1 MVIRKEV
8 RDLLYQLFV
17 KILNMG
23 ITACPVV
30 IAVLAV
36 RAFMLKFPKKYSYI
50 LWGIVFIRLICP
62 FAVSSPVSL
71 FNVIGTDLTNVVT
84 MEMHNNKAGSSVYKE
99 KAGRVLPDK
108 DLNGSLPQIVVPEAE
123 VPSDGK
129 YNNGN
134 AIKNGQGFTDIS
146 KDTGVKKDKTGT
158 EYTGTK
164 DINAKNKSKV
174 KLNPVIKYGTY
185 IWIIFMVLILSWN
198 FYMVYCMKKHLERA
212 VRLNG
217 NIYECENIP
226 SPFVTGIFNP
236 KIYIPFRLG
245 GEERDYIL
253 EHEKYHIKRKDYIIK
268 PVAFLI
274 TFIYWFNPLVW
285 AAYFLMVRDMEMSCD
300 EYVLRNVDINVRKS
314 YSMSLLGFAT
324 NQRKMGAGFL
334 SFGETD
340 TRRRVVNVLNFKKHG
355 KFIGIFAVVLIAA
368 AGISCLTNAYGTD
381 RENVKSNEKILENGK
396 ENQIKNTK
404 NQENQTANKNLNAK
418 SSNNKYEAAIA
429 NKLINGYDVRVV
441 YVSDKEIPD
450 KKDLENGMYCG
461 KFEIQT
467 YKDNVKYDAYQLD
480 FGINNKIYYPQKGF
494 NLKVKDYDGDGNA
507 DDFTLGQGQ
516 TSDPL
521 LGNFMYYQF
530 FTADEDGGIIR
541 YRLSTDDGK
550 NLVTIP
556 GSYSKSFK
564 CKYGQVTYKSLTENG
579 VKTQSSSIV
588 RIIPVN
594 NIKDGVQPFN
604 NLQYAIEGVMP
615 EPVVKETRK
624 KGVWKILKSGK
635 KAESV
640 YLLANSENFDDI
652 TLRLDFIYS
661 GNQLIEYTNKSYG
674 FTDNMPDNRINLKQ
688 AKKLVA
694 KFEKLFLGR
703 EVNIKN
709 IKEIEKNS
717 KYEGTDYTAFTDEY
731 GNSFMVLLSK
741 NMVTG
746 YKAGKKSYAL
756 TYLEKKQLKDASVS
770 TVPESAKDTFYF
782 ENLGVTINLPGNI
795 ELVQNPEA
803 YSTKD
808 TGIIKYYDGMSKT
821 DVTLYFGKKSQ
832 KELTGIKASGYYDK
846 EYWSFFHENK
856 EQLIEIQFHKAKNKK
871 TRLVLSWE
879 YNNINFYMCTGL
891 KTEFPDWAILAKS
904 AAWIAQRWCDILDS
918 EKNYIFS
925 TDDIKTAKTAVKKYF
940 KKNFPGCQLK
950 KIWFD
955 KKAYKKNAGY
965 FSSLYGYKK
974 EDIII
979 LHSDFN
985 VSRKC
990 KLNSLEKGLYTDFS
1004 WILSRNKKSVWKM
1017 ETYGY

>member
-1 MVIRKEV
+1 M
-8 RDLLYQLFV
+8 LYQLFA

-36 RAFMLKFPKKYSYI
+36 RALMLKFPKKYSYI

-71 FNVIGTDLTNVVT
+71 FNITGTDFTNVVT
-84 MEMHNNKAGSSVYKE
+84 MEMYNKTGSNVYK
-99 KAGRVLPDK
+99 DK
-108 DLNGSLPQIVVPEAE
+108 EEPSSALIDNALNGSLPQTVVPE
-123 VPSDGK
+123 VPGGSK

-134 AIKNGQGFTDIS
+134 AIKNGQGFTDILG
-146 KDTGVKKDKTGT
+146 DTGIKKDKTNT
-158 EYTGTK
+158 EYTNTKNKDTK
-164 DINAKNKSKV
+164 DINTKNKSKI
-174 KLNPVIKYGTY
+174 KLNPVIKYGAY
-185 IWIIFMVLILSWN
+185 IWIIFMMFILSWN

-226 SPFVTGIFNP
+226 SPFVAGIFNP

-245 GEERDYIL
+245 KEEKEYIL
-253 EHEKYHIKRKDYIIK
+253 EHEKYHIKRRDYIIK
-268 PVAFLI
+268 PAAFLI
-274 TFIYWFNPLVW
+274 ACIYWFNPLVW
-285 AAYFLMVRDMEMSCD
+285 ISYFLMVRDMEMSCD

-324 NQRKMGAGFL
+324 NQRKTGAGFL

-355 KFIGIFAVVLIAA
+355 KFIGIFAAVLIAA
-368 AGISCLTNAYGTD
+368 AGVSCLTNAYGTD
-381 RENVKSNEKILENGK
+381 KANIKDNGK
-396 ENQIKNTK
+396 IPEKDKESQIKNTENNK
-404 NQENQTANKNLNAK
+404 NQTGNKNIK
-418 SSNNKYEAAIA
+418 TESGSRYEALVASR
-429 NKLINGYDVRVV
+429 LINGYDVRVV

-480 FGINNKIYYPQKGF
+480 FGINNKIYYPQEGF
-494 NLKVKDYDGDGNA
+494 DLKVKDYDGDGNA

-521 LGNFMYYQF
+521 LGNFMCYQF

-541 YRLSTDDGK
+541 YGLSTEDGK

-564 CKYGQVTYKSLTENG
+564 CKYGQVTYKALTENG

-588 RIIPVN
+588 RINPVN
-594 NIKDGVQPFN
+594 NVKDGVQPFN

-624 KGVWKILKSGK
+624 KGVWKILNSGGK
-635 KAESV
+635 TESV
-640 YLLANSENFDDI
+640 YFLANSENFDDI
-652 TLRLDFIYS
+652 TLGLDFIYS
-661 GNQLIEYTNKSYG
+661 GNQLIGYTNNSYG
-674 FTDNMPDNRINLKQ
+674 FTDSMPDNRINLKQ

-746 YKAGKKSYAL
+746 YKAGKKLYAL
-756 TYLEKKQLKDASVS
+756 TYLEKKQLKNTSAS
-770 TVPESAKDTFYF
+770 TVPESAEDTFYF
-782 ENLGVTINLPGNI
+782 ENLDVIINLPGNKK
-795 ELVQNPEA
+795 LVQSPEA

-808 TGIIKYYDGMSKT
+808 TGIVKYYDGMSKT

-846 EYWSFFHENK
+846 EYWSFFPENK

-891 KTEFPDWAILAKS
+891 KTEFPDWAVLAKS

-925 TDDIKTAKTAVKKYF
+925 TNDIKTAKTAVKKYF

-965 FSSLYGYKK
+965 FSNLYGYKK